1 MMKFR
6 SDVAGGEGRDRSS
19 FSDLAKQFV
28 AVQYPQTVWQGNTH
42 TAPQASA
49 PSLEWGP
56 VATGTYKALC
66 GVVHVAQLEAL
77 LVLKGLC
84 QGDAQFIRRQGAL
97 PTALEL
103 EENSLERRQRE
114 TWSV

>member
-28 AVQYPQTVWQGNTH
+28 AVHYPKLCGRVPHAHTH
-42 TAPQASA
+42 TQARA
-49 PSLEWGP
+49 RVPPSLGRGP
-56 VATGTYKALC
+56 VATGTYEALC
-66 GVVHVAQLEAL
+66 GVVHEAQLEAV

-103 EENSLERRQRE
+103 EENSLERRQ
-114 TWSV
+114 